1 MKKILFLVSIPALC
15 LLLLVGCSSVQG
27 VKNFSNCQFNYK
39 DITNI
44 QLASI
49 DVSHIRSPKELSY
62 VDLLQLIPAFK
73 DKSLGLNMNVN
84 INVTNPNPNEAKLEG
99 VDYIIWV
106 DEREVLAGNMDKKI
120 SIGSNQTEVLSI
132 PVSVNLLNMATFTTL
147 DALVEFAFGLA
158 TDNPDASRMKVSL
171 KPYFNIGNKKV
182 KMPFYVTI
190 GGDKIM
196 PKKENK

>member
-1 MKKILFLVSIPALC
+1 MKKILFLLMIPALC
-15 LLLLVGCSSVQG
+15 LSLLSGCSSVRG

-39 DITNI
+39 DVTNI
-44 QLASI
+44 RLASI
-49 DVSHIRSPKELSY
+49 DVSHIRSPKDLSY

-84 INVTNPNPNEAKLEG
+84 INVTNPSSNVAKLEG
-99 VDYIIWV
+99 VDYIVWV
-106 DEREVLAGNMDKKI
+106 DEREVLSGSMDQKI

-132 PVSVNLLNMATFTTL
+132 PVSVNLLNMATFSTM
-147 DALVEFAFGLA
+147 DALLEFAIGLV

-171 KPYFNIGNKKV
+171 KPYFNIGNKNV
-182 KMPFYVTI
+182 KMPFYITV

-196 PKKENK
+196 PKRNK

>member
-1 MKKILFLVSIPALC
+1 MKKILFLLMIPALC
-15 LLLLVGCSSVQG
+15 LSLLSGCSSVRG

-39 DITNI
+39 DVTNI
-44 QLASI
+44 RLASI
-49 DVSHIRSPKELSY
+49 DVSHIRSPKDLSY

-84 INVTNPNPNEAKLEG
+84 INVTNPSSNVAKLEG
-99 VDYIIWV
+99 VDYIVWV
-106 DEREVLAGNMDKKI
+106 DEREVLSGSMDKKI

-132 PVSVNLLNMATFTTL
+132 PVSVNLLNMATFSTM
-147 DALVEFAFGLA
+147 DALLEFAIGLV

-171 KPYFNIGNKKV
+171 KPYFNIGNKNV
-182 KMPFYVTI
+182 KMPFYITV

-196 PKKENK
+196 PKRNK

>member
-1 MKKILFLVSIPALC
+1 MIPALC
-15 LLLLVGCSSVQG
+15 LSLLSGCSSVRG

-39 DITNI
+39 DVTNI
-44 QLASI
+44 RLASI
-49 DVSHIRSPKELSY
+49 DVSHIRSPKDLSY

-84 INVTNPNPNEAKLEG
+84 INVTNPSSNVAKLEG
-99 VDYIIWV
+99 VDYIVWV
-106 DEREVLAGNMDKKI
+106 DEREVLSGSMDKKI

-132 PVSVNLLNMATFTTL
+132 PVSVNLLNMATFSTM
-147 DALVEFAFGLA
+147 DALLEFAIGLV

-171 KPYFNIGNKKV
+171 KPYFNIGNKNV
-182 KMPFYVTI
+182 KMPFYITV

-196 PKKENK
+196 PKRNK

>member
-1 MKKILFLVSIPALC
+1 MKKILFLLSIPALC
-15 LLLLVGCSSVQG
+15 LSLLTGCSSVKG
-27 VKNFSNCQFNYK
+27 VKNFSNSQFNYK

-44 QLASI
+44 RLANI
-49 DVSHIRSPKELSY
+49 EVSHIRTPKDLSY

-84 INVTNPNPNEAKLEG
+84 INVTNPNAEEAKLEG
-99 VDYIIWV
+99 VEYIIWV
-106 DEREVLAGNMDKKI
+106 DEREVISGNMEKKI
-120 SIGSNQTEVLSI
+120 SIGANQTEVLSI
-132 PVSVNLLNMATFTTL
+132 PVSVNLLNMATFSTL
-147 DALVEFAFGLA
+147 DALLEFAIGLA

-171 KPYFNIGNKKV
+171 KPYFNIGNKNV
-182 KMPFYVTI
+182 KMPFFVTV